1 MLIRLLERADP
12 DERRRVIDVFSLP
25 RRERTA
31 AHVRWVRARM
41 DAHGCI
47 DYGRQVAS
55 GLAGAA
61 LAEFAA
67 AFGHLPPSRDKDFIE
82 ELVTWVIERT

>member
-1 MLIRLLERADP
+1 
-12 DERRRVIDVFSLP
+12 
-25 RRERTA
+25 
-31 AHVRWVRARM
+31 M

-47 DYGRQVAS
+47 EYARDVAN

-67 AFGHLPPSRDKDFIE
+67 TYGHLPPSRDKAFIE
-82 ELVTWVIERT
+82 ALVTWVIERA